1 MPALAVKPKLASGQ
15 KTSFDAI
22 RVIAVAHLV
31 ADLYQ
36 ERTAANDELA
46 SAQSLYAYV
55 LNNPLRWTD
64 PTGLEVL
71 ICRRPADIA
80 GGLVDHNWVRTDTMS
95 AGLGGNPNVRPGDA
109 YEAPYIT
116 QTYVTDHS
124 KDKPS
129 SCEKMNNVDE
139 PCVNSILSNELGTS
153 QGRFGPYMN
162 CQAYAYSVVNRCR
175 TGPQMSPAR

>member
-1 MPALAVKPKLASGQ
+1 MRETVVKRKLASRP
-15 KTSFDAI
+15 KTKPTGSRAFVHAT
-22 RVIAVAHLV
+22 LT
-31 ADLYQ
+31 ADGIKKK
-36 ERTAANDELA
+36 RFACDEFA

-80 GGLVDHNWVRTDTMS
+80 WGLVDHSWVQTGTMS

-129 SCEKMNNVDE
+129 SCEKQNNVDE
-139 PCVNSILSNELGTS
+139 PCVNSILSNELGTA

-175 TGPQMSPAR
+175 TGPQMSPR